1 MSMTHKEIF
10 NLIFGF
16 FALVLG
22 LVRVIICDT
31 RHDTIAGIML
41 LIIGA
46 GNIFFLVLEHK
57 ENINSSK
64 DKKNNKS

>member
-1 MSMTHKEIF
+1 MSMTRKEIF
-10 NLIFGF
+10 NLIIGLI
-16 FALVLG
+16 ALVLG
-22 LVRVIICDT
+22 LIRIIICNT

-57 ENINSSK
+57 DNIISSK
-64 DKKNNKS
+64 DKENNKY